1 MLATQR
7 PHVFLDPCMSTGGE
21 LRIPFFW
28 YKDSLNIP
36 NSDWDEMGV
45 IYLESINKLKN
56 VMRRKLGDQP
66 TKQPLISAEIS
77 RVRESE
83 RNRATYATHG
93 YRVEDGISHGHVTD
107 RTPMNLKRTSR

>member
-1 MLATQR
+1 LTLRPGKSSRKAGTKGQLYGYAIKIKTGKPWVAKPDRKTCYATGQ
-7 PHVFLDPCMSTGGE
+7 
-21 LRIPFFW
+21 
-28 YKDSLNIP
+28 N
-36 NSDWDEMGV
+36 NSNPTP
-45 IYLESINKLKN
+45 YAAS
-56 VMRRKLGDQP
+56 RKLGDQP